1 MDKITKKI
9 ITTTDIHKG
18 DIVLCR
24 THCDSPAK
32 GYGIVWNT
40 DRKFGY
46 IYIIDWQMLTYAIP
60 IGEIYA
66 IYRGFPIEEIFNL
79 PPKGEWIIWENDDK
93 EEKEKLK
100 QRIEILES
108 ELMDILE
115 KLGGQ

>member
-32 GYGIVWNT
+32 EYGIVWNT

-46 IYIIDWQMLTYAIP
+46 IYVIDWQMLTYAIP

-66 IYRGFPIEEIFNL
+66 IYRGLSFVKFAAYLNL
-79 PPKGEWIIWENDDK
+79 VFLNMPYRSLPTFCPTTYHFA
-93 EEKEKLK
+93 
-100 QRIEILES
+100 
-108 ELMDILE
+108 ELSSKYL
-115 KLGGQ
+115 QPS